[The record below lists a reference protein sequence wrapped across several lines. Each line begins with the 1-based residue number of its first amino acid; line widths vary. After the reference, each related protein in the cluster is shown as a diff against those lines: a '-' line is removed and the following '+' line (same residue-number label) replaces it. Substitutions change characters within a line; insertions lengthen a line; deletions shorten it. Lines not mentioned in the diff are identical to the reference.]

1 MVVEV
6 VSRAKNRRKKKAVFV
21 SRSSCFA
28 AVIEIAAAS
37 SHLGQVMLHRPR
49 FTLYCPTFTISHA
62 EKKANLV
69 STGNFLVLHLDGGGV
84 FWCRGK
90 NGQANCTVRNET
102 TVTLLLDL
110 RPLPTF
116 LLIENPRLPW
126 NSIICR
132 DGANF
137 PPSRN
142 KLERV
147 KTSEEYWI

>member
-1 MVVEV
+1 MVVVEV
-6 VSRAKNRRKKKAVFV
+6 VSRAIAEKRKPFSFRDRRV
-21 SRSSCFA
+21 SQLQSLSQLRARIWARWCCTGPVSPFIVPLLQLA
-28 AVIEIAAAS
+28 T
-37 SHLGQVMLHRPR
+37 P
-49 FTLYCPTFTISHA
+49 

-69 STGNFLVLHLDGGGV
+69 STGNFLVYCTSMEEVSFGA
-84 FWCRGK
+84 K
-90 NGQANCTVRNET
+90 TAKANCTVRNET

-142 KLERV
+142 SK
-147 KTSEEYWI
+147 